1 LLILRTSGEP
11 DMPETTPTEQPP
23 AYVPA
28 APEPRPARGRLGTAA
43 VVLGILG
50 ILFAVIPPT
59 NTFGIFLG
67 VVAVVLGIIG
77 IRRKGRRAVAGTVVG
92 AVAVILG
99 SMLAGVYSGSSDD
112 SAAPGGPAATEVA
125 AASPAAATEES
136 KKAAKPKTPEKPAEA
151 SGTVGQL
158 QAAAAAKSYLDSG
171 MGFSA
176 ASLLQQ
182 LTSSAGNGFAE
193 ADAQWAIDHSGA
205 DWNAQALAAAKGYL
219 DSGMGFSEASLNGQ
233 LTSSAGNQFT
243 PEQAQDAVAKAG
255 ADWNAQ
261 AVTAAEGYMSS
272 GMGFSRASL
281 IAQLTSS
288 AGNQFTQPQAEY
300 AATQVG
306 LN

>member
-1 LLILRTSGEP
+1 
-11 DMPETTPTEQPP
+11 MPETTPTEQPP

-28 APEPRPARGRLGTAA
+28 APEPRPARARLGTAA

-59 NTFGIFLG
+59 NGFGIFL
-67 VVAVVLGIIG
+67 
-77 IRRKGRRAVAGTVVG
+77 G

-99 SMLAGVYSGSSDD
+99 SMLAGIYSGSSDD
-112 SAAPGGPAATEVA
+112 SAAPDAPDAPASTEVA
-125 AASPAAATEES
+125 AASPAAATDQS
-136 KKAAKPKTPEKPAEA
+136 KKAEKPKTPKKATAENPAEA
-151 SGTVGQL
+151 SATVGQL

-182 LTSSAGNGFAE
+182 LTSSAGNGFAQ

-261 AVTAAEGYMSS
+261 AVAAAEGYMSS

-300 AATQVG
+300 AATKVG

>member
-1 LLILRTSGEP
+1 
-11 DMPETTPTEQPP
+11 MPETTPTEQPP

-28 APEPRPARGRLGTAA
+28 APEPRPARARLGTAA

-59 NTFGIFLG
+59 NGFGIFLG

-112 SAAPGGPAATEVA
+112 SAAPDAPAATEVA

-136 KKAAKPKTPEKPAEA
+136 KKAAKPKTPEKAAAEKPAEA

-182 LTSSAGNGFAE
+182 LTSSAGNGFAQ

-243 PEQAQDAVAKAG
+243 PEQAQYAVSKAG

>member
-1 LLILRTSGEP
+1 
-11 DMPETTPTEQPP
+11 MPETTPTEQPP

-28 APEPRPARGRLGTAA
+28 APEPRPARARLGTAA

-59 NTFGIFLG
+59 NGFGIFLG

-99 SMLAGVYSGSSDD
+99 AMLAGVYSGSSDD
-112 SAAPGGPAATEVA
+112 SATDAAAATEVA
-125 AASPAAATEES
+125 AASPAAASEES
-136 KKAAKPKTPEKPAEA
+136 KKVEKPKTPEKATADKPAEA

-182 LTSSAGNGFAE
+182 LTSSAGNGFAQ

-205 DWNAQALAAAKGYL
+205 DWNAQARAAAKGYL

-243 PEQAQDAVAKAG
+243 PEQAQYAVAKAG

>member
-1 LLILRTSGEP
+1 
-11 DMPETTPTEQPP
+11 MPETTPTEQPP

-28 APEPRPARGRLGTAA
+28 APEPRPARARLGTAA

-59 NTFGIFLG
+59 NGFGIFLG

-99 SMLAGVYSGSSDD
+99 AMLAGVYSGSSDD
-112 SAAPGGPAATEVA
+112 SATDAAAATEVA
-125 AASPAAATEES
+125 AASPAAASEES
-136 KKAAKPKTPEKPAEA
+136 KKAEKPKAPEKATADKPAEA

-182 LTSSAGNGFAE
+182 LTSSAGNGFAQ

-243 PEQAQDAVAKAG
+243 PEQAQYAVAKAG

>member
-1 LLILRTSGEP
+1 
-11 DMPETTPTEQPP
+11 M
-23 AYVPA
+23 
-28 APEPRPARGRLGTAA
+28 
-43 VVLGILG
+43 
-50 ILFAVIPPT
+50 IPPT
-59 NTFGIFLG
+59 NGFGIFLG

-99 SMLAGVYSGSSDD
+99 AMLAGVYSGSSDD
-112 SAAPGGPAATEVA
+112 SATDAAAATEVA
-125 AASPAAATEES
+125 AASPAAASEES
-136 KKAAKPKTPEKPAEA
+136 KKVEKPKTPEKATADKPAEA

-182 LTSSAGNGFAE
+182 LTSSAGNGFAQ

-205 DWNAQALAAAKGYL
+205 DWNAQARAAAKGYL

-243 PEQAQDAVAKAG
+243 PEQAQYAVAKAG

>member
-1 LLILRTSGEP
+1 
-11 DMPETTPTEQPP
+11 MPETTPTEQPP

-28 APEPRPARGRLGTAA
+28 APEPRPARARLGTAA

-59 NTFGIFLG
+59 NGFGIFLG

-99 SMLAGVYSGSSDD
+99 AMLAGVYSGSSDD
-112 SAAPGGPAATEVA
+112 SATDAAAATEVA
-125 AASPAAATEES
+125 AASPAAASEES
-136 KKAAKPKTPEKPAEA
+136 KKVEKPKTPEKATADKPAEA

-182 LTSSAGNGFAE
+182 LTSSAGNGFAQ

-243 PEQAQDAVAKAG
+243 PEQAQYAVAKAG